1 MHIMFHFTAPSVA
14 PVDVRV
20 TAINSSSIS
29 VEWRKPNKSVLHG
42 MLRQYEIEYR
52 RIECN
57 ESDPVSVP
65 SNTTWNLVI
74 VSNTSSSKVIGGLVF
89 WSCYELRMRA
99 VTVSNGPFSDVQRVR
114 TMENGKLLFADVY
127 VDVRFHISMRWCC
140 RTEGVLFCTGRELVE
155 GGVVHA

>member
-1 MHIMFHFTAPSVA
+1 MQPMFGFKAPTVA

-42 MLRQYEIEYR
+42 VLTQYEIEYR

-65 SNTTWNLVI
+65 SNTTWTRVI
-74 VSNTSSSKVIGGLVF
+74 VSDTSSSSEVIGGLVF

-99 VTVSNGPFSDVQRVR
+99 VTVGSGPFSDVQQVR
-114 TMENGKLLFADVY
+114 TKENGKLLIV
-127 VDVRFHISMRWCC
+127 
-140 RTEGVLFCTGRELVE
+140 
-155 GGVVHA
+155 